1 MRLPKAMGLTQA
13 SRRWNM
19 QEERD
24 RGFLLDSRRPNSEL
38 LWKTGGDRVEVEF
51 IEQVFANYREQD
63 HAVWKELYERRIGE
77 LTSQAS
83 EVYLEGLAAL
93 EIYSHQL
100 PQLSDIN
107 RRLGPITGWESK
119 AVSGFIPAAE
129 FFTCLSRREFPTA
142 ITVRPADQL
151 DYLPEPD
158 IFHDVFGHIPM
169 HAHKVFGAFLQ
180 KYGEIALQARD
191 ERQLTELQR
200 LFWFTVEFGLIREE
214 GKLKIYGSGLI
225 SSPGEGK
232 HCLESDAVE
241 RLDFD
246 LAKIIAQ
253 GFEIDHYQPILF
265 VIDSFQQLYDS
276 LDEYREGH
284 MN

>member
-1 MRLPKAMGLTQA
+1 M
-13 SRRWNM
+13 
-19 QEERD
+19 
-24 RGFLLDSRRPNSEL
+24 
-38 LWKTGGDRVEVEF
+38 EVEF
-51 IEQVFANYREQD
+51 IQQVFSEYGKQD
-63 HAVWKELYERRIGE
+63 HSVWKELYERRIGE
-77 LTSQAS
+77 LETQAS
-83 EVYLEGLAAL
+83 EAYLQGLAAL
-93 EIYSHQL
+93 EIYPHQL

-119 AVSGFIPAAE
+119 AVTGFIPAAE

-169 HAHKVFGAFLQ
+169 HAHEVFGAFLQ
-180 KYGEIALQARD
+180 KYGEVALGAKT

-200 LFWFTVEFGLIREE
+200 LFWFTVEFGLIRE
-214 GKLKIYGSGLI
+214 GGGLKLYGAGLI

-232 HCLESDAVE
+232 HCLESREVE

-246 LAKIIAQ
+246 LDKIIAQ
-253 GFEIDHYQPILF
+253 DFEIDHYQPILF
-265 VIDSFQQLYDS
+265 VIDNYRQLYDS
-276 LDEYREGH
+276 LDEYRQRH
-284 MN
+284 MS